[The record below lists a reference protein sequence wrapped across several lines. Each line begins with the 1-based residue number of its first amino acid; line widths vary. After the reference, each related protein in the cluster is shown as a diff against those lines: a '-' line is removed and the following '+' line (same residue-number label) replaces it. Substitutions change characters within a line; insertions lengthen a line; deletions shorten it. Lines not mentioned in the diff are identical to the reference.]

1 MADTRTY
8 IRVHDGM
15 ADHPKIDALSDRAF
29 RLLIE
34 SWCWCSRHL
43 TDGRI
48 PEPTWAKRGTPATRR
63 ELETAGLVEVA
74 PDGTRIMHDY
84 LEHQRSAD
92 EVAAMRE
99 QRREAGRKGGRAK
112 ATRLANAKRPAKQ
125 VAKQTSSKSV
135 ASTETDTEV
144 PSNEGTS
151 PASRP
156 DVDRVC
162 DHLASRIE
170 SNGSNRPAIGKGW
183 LDAARLMLDN
193 DGRTEQQIHAAI
205 DWCQD
210 SEFWRGNILSMSKLR
225 AKFDTLRLQAQREG
239 NVRLLRP
246 ETERPE
252 GVPADAIALPPLPRG
267 FFDQ

>member
-1 MADTRTY
+1 MTDTRTY

-48 PEPTWAKRGTPATRR
+48 PEPTWAKRGTPAARR
-63 ELETAGLVEVA
+63 ELESAGLVEVA
-74 PDGTRIMHDY
+74 PDGSRIMHDY

-99 QRREAGRKGGRAK
+99 QRREAGRKGGQAK
-112 ATRLANAKRPAKQ
+112 AARLANAKRPAKQ

-135 ASTETDTEV
+135 ASTETETEV
-144 PSNEGTS
+144 PSNEGT
-151 PASRP
+151 RR
-156 DVDRVC
+156 DVEAIC
-162 DHLASRIE
+162 KHLADRIE
-170 SNGSNRPAIGKGW
+170 ANGSKRPSIGKGW
-183 LDAARLMLDN
+183 LDAARLMLDA
-193 DGRTEQQIHAAI
+193 DGKTEQQVHAAI

-210 SEFWRGNILSMSKLR
+210 SEFWRGNILSLPKLR
-225 AKFDTLRLQAQREG
+225 EKFDTLRLQAQREG
-239 NVRLLRP
+239 NVRMLRP
-246 ETERPE
+246 ESERPE
-252 GVPADAIALPPLPRG
+252 GVPPDAIALPPLPKG